1 MIPILYSF
9 RRCPYA
15 IRARLALDVS
25 GQVCELREV
34 TLRNKPPEMLRASPK
49 ATVPVL
55 LLPDGEV
62 IDESLDIMLWA
73 LNRSDPERWL
83 TPESDS
89 REGMRAVIG
98 RFDSH
103 FKQRLDQYKYP
114 SRFAGA
120 DPLVSRAAACQDL
133 ALLEEIL
140 TRKAYLA
147 GEHVSLAD
155 MAIVPFVRQFARVD
169 SDWFASQPWRG
180 LQRWLRTLV
189 ESERFERIMQP
200 VPVWAGASTS
210 SVGSGENRDVHV
222 GAHSET

>member
-1 MIPILYSF
+1 M
-9 RRCPYA
+9 
-15 IRARLALDVS
+15 RARLALDVS

-55 LLPDGEV
+55 LLPDGQV

-73 LNRSDPERWL
+73 LNRNDPERWL

-89 REGMRAVIG
+89 REEMRRLID

-103 FKQRLDQYKYP
+103 FKQHLDHYKYP

-120 DPLVSRAAACQDL
+120 DPLVGRAAACEDL

-140 TRKAYLA
+140 TRKTYLA
-147 GEHVSLAD
+147 GEGVSLAD
-155 MAIVPFVRQFARVD
+155 MAIVPFVRQFSRVD
-169 SDWFASQPWRG
+169 SDWFASQPWRA
-180 LQRWLRTLV
+180 LQRWLRSLV
-189 ESERFERIMQP
+189 ESARFERIMQP
-200 VPVWAGASTS
+200 VPVWAGASTN
-210 SVGSGENRDVHV
+210 SVGPGKN
-222 GAHSET
+222 

>member
-1 MIPILYSF
+1 M
-9 RRCPYA
+9 
-15 IRARLALDVS
+15 RARLALDVS

-73 LNRSDPERWL
+73 LNRNDPERWL
-83 TPESDS
+83 TPDSDS
-89 REGMRAVIG
+89 REGMRELIG

-103 FKQRLDQYKYP
+103 FKQHLDHYKYP

-133 ALLEEIL
+133 ALLEETL
-140 TRKAYLA
+140 TRKTYLA
-147 GEHVSLAD
+147 GDHVSLAD
-155 MAIVPFVRQFARVD
+155 MAIVPFVRQFSRVD
-169 SDWFASQPWRG
+169 SAWFASQPWTA

-189 ESERFERIMQP
+189 ESARFVRIMQP
-200 VPVWAGASTS
+200 VPVWVPAT
-210 SVGSGENRDVHV
+210 R
-222 GAHSET
+222 

>member
-73 LNRSDPERWL
+73 LNRNDPEHWL
-83 TPESDS
+83 RPESGS
-89 REGMRAVIG
+89 RKGIG
-98 RFDSH
+98 GLIARFDSH
-103 FKQRLDQYKYP
+103 FKQHLDHYKYP

-120 DPLVSRAAACQDL
+120 DPLVSRAAASQDL

-140 TRKAYLA
+140 TRQAYLA
-147 GEHVSLAD
+147 GEYVSLAD
-155 MAIVPFVRQFARVD
+155 MSIVPFVRQFARVD
-169 SDWFASQPWRG
+169 SDWFASQPWSA

-189 ESERFERIMQP
+189 ESARFERIMQP
-200 VPVWAGASTS
+200 VPVWVPGT
-210 SVGSGENRDVHV
+210 R
-222 GAHSET
+222 

>member
-1 MIPILYSF
+1 M
-9 RRCPYA
+9 
-15 IRARLALDVS
+15 RARLALDVS

-34 TLRNKPPEMLRASPK
+34 TLRNKPLEMLRASPK

-55 LLPDGEV
+55 LLPDGQV

-73 LNRSDPERWL
+73 LNRNDPERWL

-89 REGMRAVIG
+89 REGMRGLIG

-103 FKQRLDQYKYP
+103 FKQHLDHYKYP

-120 DPLVSRAAACQDL
+120 DPLVSRAAAGQDL

-140 TRKAYLA
+140 ARKAYLA
-147 GEHVSLAD
+147 GGHVSLAD
-155 MAIVPFVRQFARVD
+155 MAIVPVVRQFSRVD
-169 SDWFASQPWRG
+169 PDWFASQPWRA

-189 ESERFERIMQP
+189 ESARFERIMQP
-200 VPVWAGASTS
+200 VPVWVPGAP
-210 SVGSGENRDVHV
+210 
-222 GAHSET
+222 

>member
-34 TLRNKPPEMLRASPK
+34 ALRNKPPELFRASPK

-73 LNRSDPERWL
+73 LNRNDPERWL
-83 TPESDS
+83 AG
-89 REGMRAVIG
+89 EGMRGLIG

-103 FKQRLDQYKYP
+103 FKQHLDHYKYT
-114 SRFAGA
+114 SRFAGS

-140 TRKAYLA
+140 TQKAYLA

-155 MAIVPFVRQFARVD
+155 MAIVP
-169 SDWFASQPWRG
+169 
-180 LQRWLRTLV
+180 L
-189 ESERFERIMQP
+189 ESARFERVMQP
-200 VPVWAGASTS
+200 VPVWAG
-210 SVGSGENRDVHV
+210 G
-222 GAHSET
+222 

>member
-1 MIPILYSF
+1 M
-9 RRCPYA
+9 
-15 IRARLALDVS
+15 RARLALDVS
-25 GQVCELREV
+25 GQVYELREV
-34 TLRNKPPEMLRASPK
+34 ALRNKPPEMLRASPK

-55 LLPDGEV
+55 LLPDGQV

-73 LNRSDPERWL
+73 LNRNDPERWL
-83 TPESDS
+83 MG
-89 REGMRAVIG
+89 EGLRGLID

-103 FKQRLDQYKYP
+103 FKQHLDRYKYP
-114 SRFAGA
+114 SRFEGA
-120 DPLVSRAAACQDL
+120 DPLVSRAAAGQDL

-169 SDWFASQPWRG
+169 SDWFASQPWRA
-180 LQRWLRTLV
+180 LQRWLSTLV
-189 ESERFERIMQP
+189 ESARFQRIMRP

-210 SVGSGENRDVHV
+210 SVGSGE
-222 GAHSET
+222 

>member
-1 MIPILYSF
+1 M
-9 RRCPYA
+9 
-15 IRARLALDVS
+15 RARLALDVS
-25 GQVCELREV
+25 GQVYELREV

-73 LNRSDPERWL
+73 LNRNDPEHWL
-83 TPESDS
+83 TPESDLHE
-89 REGMRAVIG
+89 RMRRLIS

-103 FKQRLDQYKYP
+103 FKQHLDHYKYP

-120 DPLVSRAAACQDL
+120 DPLVSRAAAGQDL

-140 TRKAYLA
+140 TRNAYLA

-169 SDWFASQPWRG
+169 LDWFASQPWRA
-180 LQRWLRTLV
+180 LQLWLSTLV
-189 ESERFERIMQP
+189 ESARFQRIMRP
-200 VPVWAGASTS
+200 VPVWAGASTN
-210 SVGSGENRDVHV
+210 SVGSGE
-222 GAHSET
+222 